1 MVGDQCR
8 VFVCSMSDDT
18 VVFTRVFVCSMSAD
32 NTVVF
37 TQNEE
42 IRSYFTIVR
51 FFTCTLSVT
60 ILSYT

>member
-8 VFVCSMSDDT
+8 VFVCSMSNDT
-18 VVFTRVFVCSMSAD
+18 VVFTRVFVCSMSD

>member
-18 VVFTRVFVCSMSAD
+18 VE
-32 NTVVF
+32 F

-42 IRSYFTIVR
+42 IRSQFTIV
-51 FFTCTLSVT
+51 
-60 ILSYT
+60 